1 MKLKENISQDV
12 LKLFAITV
20 NEDVDDIYGVRV
32 CCIPVVV
39 YACMH
44 SFVDLQTPHSNETLK
59 SVTKWVVDCPSILE
73 SLNWTYLSNN
83 YLSISAGGDT
93 LPLDVIFATSFFNLG
108 DIKVDKSKINPAR
121 LSELVD
127 MEQYNKLINGF
138 LFQVITN
145 NGEISYVSGVIE
157 DNRNNR
163 LLLKIVPTQT
173 MFI

>member
-1 MKLKENISQDV
+1 MKLKGNIPEDV
-12 LKLFAITV
+12 LKLFAKTI

-32 CCIPVVV
+32 CSIPIAA

-44 SFVDLQTPHSNETLK
+44 SFVDLSTPHSDETLK
-59 SVTKWVVDCPSILE
+59 DVTKLVVNCPSVLE
-73 SLNWTYLSNN
+73 SLNWTYLLDS
-83 YLSISAGGDT
+83 YLSISAGGDC
-93 LPLDVIFATSFFNLG
+93 LPPDVSFAASFFNLG
-108 DIKVDKSKINPAR
+108 EIKVDKSKINPAR
-121 LSELVD
+121 LSELVG